1 MYKCIYTPSGLRNS
15 YGSPPAPARRAGR
28 TGGMTT
34 LTAHHSQWCAHWGEI
49 TPSGGNEDTEYYG
62 DARNGEALAPP
73 ITLLSFVCGERNTE
87 PGLTCAEFID
97 PPAQSRPGQV
107 LTSAAVERIS
117 RGIVVSI
124 PLKSSPADYTVFI
137 MNNAIAQAVPIF
149 HRTYEKVVA
158 CWPPTNANRR
168 AGGKS

>member
-1 MYKCIYTPSGLRNS
+1 MYNCIYTLNRFRYS
-15 YGSPPAPARRAGR
+15 YGLLPAPSHRAVWP
-28 TGGMTT
+28 GGKTT
-34 LTAHHSQWCAHWGEI
+34 LTALHSHWCAHWGEI

-73 ITLLSFVCGERNTE
+73 TPLLLFVCGERNTE

-97 PPAQSRPGQV
+97 HPAPSRPGQV
-107 LTSAAVERIS
+107 LTSAAVERLS
-117 RGIVVSI
+117 RGGVVSI

-158 CWPPTNANRR
+158 CWPPTNPNRL